1 MTSSP
6 ATPEIFIESVSDLAG
21 AGETVR
27 ECYAYWQ
34 GLCAAAG
41 GGLPRRSMIDPSA
54 IPSLLPNF
62 RLIDLFENG
71 ELMPRYRLVG
81 TAGRDVMVSIPPE
94 SASSIST
101 TRIPMTRV
109 SPCTGGSSRGACRSI
124 SSGRS

>member
-81 TAGRDVMVSIPPE
+81 TAGRDVMGIDPG
-94 SASSIST
+94 ASSIST
-101 TRIPMTRV
+101 TRIPMTRYRHV
-109 SPCTGGSSRGACRSI
+109 PAVHRAAPAALFRRAGPD
-124 SSGRS
+124 